1 MVTTS
6 QHPPQDPAATPRP
19 VPTPAENGPERAP
32 AAWVDKFALRVWLAC
47 CLLLWAIA
55 ASNWLASL
63 WRG

>member
-1 MVTTS
+1 MLATS
-6 QHPPQDPAATPRP
+6 QPSQSSPLAGDASDQ
-19 VPTPAENGPERAP
+19 AP
-32 AAWVDKFALRVWLAC
+32 AAWADKFALKVWLAC